1 MILNVKAGFVFSDS
15 VLVNNDKKEVCFING
30 YWCEKVKYK
39 GEEKERFKYLLV
51 DSELRKYYE
60 EVFKY
65 YELDKSIVR
74 FMNVGENELV
84 MKFYGLKLLDNKKE
98 VKWIQEEKKIL
109 KVKRKKKVEKVVVSK
124 IEEVESLID
133 EMGGVKEKMVK
144 NKKRGRVKTNKDKVD
159 RADYLVVFEKGK
171 VKKKK

>member
-1 MILNVKAGFVFSDS
+1 
-15 VLVNNDKKEVCFING
+15 
-30 YWCEKVKYK
+30 
-39 GEEKERFKYLLV
+39 
-51 DSELRKYYE
+51 
-60 EVFKY
+60 
-65 YELDKSIVR
+65 
-74 FMNVGENELV
+74 MNVGENELV

>member
-1 MILNVKAGFVFSDS
+1 MQF
-15 VLVNNDKKEVCFING
+15 
-30 YWCEKVKYK
+30 
-39 GEEKERFKYLLV
+39 
-51 DSELRKYYE
+51 
-60 EVFKY
+60 
-65 YELDKSIVR
+65 
-74 FMNVGENELV
+74 
-84 MKFYGLKLLDNKKE
+84 
-98 VKWIQEEKKIL
+98 QEQPLL